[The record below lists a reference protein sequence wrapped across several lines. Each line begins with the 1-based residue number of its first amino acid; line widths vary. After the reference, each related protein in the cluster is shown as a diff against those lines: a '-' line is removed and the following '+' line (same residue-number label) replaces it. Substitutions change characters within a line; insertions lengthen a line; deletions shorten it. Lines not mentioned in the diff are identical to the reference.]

1 MIKKIILYFILL
13 LFLSFNAYSQTN
25 KSIIVDGNQNIDNEV
40 IFSIIDEDLNNLDEN
55 KINNI
60 IKKLFD
66 SGYFK
71 NVEIEDKL
79 ADDIDKSVINEQVEN
94 GVAIRMACLAIL
106 LT

>member
-13 LFLSFNAYSQTN
+13 LFLSSNVYSQTN

-71 NVEIEDKL
+71 NVEIENKENE
-79 ADDIDKSVINEQVEN
+79 VIIKIIEFK
-94 GVAIRMACLAIL
+94 
-106 LT
+106 